1 MSPPNRSRH
10 THTLALHES
19 SCFGTN
25 RSSATP
31 SGGWLSHPF
40 PDHIIEYS
48 AFTAIYRRLQL
59 KISPPSPTAN
69 YERGAAPGPP
79 TGLTAS
85 RSQRRIDE
93 SGRTG
98 KRQGRKCP
106 LEGAMSSL
114 VVMPREPFG
123 NFNNENNEARS
134 REVPRCEITYCQ
146 KYPGP
151 RLQFKPAIR
160 QRVGTVVSQIRN

>member
-10 THTLALHES
+10 THTLLALHES

-31 SGGWLSHPF
+31 SGGGLSHPF
-40 PDHIIEYS
+40 PDHTIEYS

-69 YERGAAPGPP
+69 YQRRAPPGPP
-79 TGLTAS
+79 TTGLTAS
-85 RSQRRIDE
+85 RSPGIKRRIDE

-98 KRQGRKCP
+98 KRQGTKCP

-114 VVMPREPFG
+114 VVMPER
-123 NFNNENNEARS
+123 
-134 REVPRCEITYCQ
+134 T
-146 KYPGP
+146 
-151 RLQFKPAIR
+151 LQ
-160 QRVGTVVSQIRN
+160 QLQ